1 MMNQI
6 PTISDAESHVMDQL
20 WQRAPQTAEDLVV
33 ILGATQG
40 WQSSTVK
47 TLLNRLLHKG
57 AVSAERDGRRF
68 LYSAVLERDAWQRSQ
83 SVSLV
88 DRLFGGHVAPLVAQF
103 ASQRKLS
110 KADIAALKALLKEH
124 GHD

>member
-1 MMNQI
+1 MKQP
-6 PTISDAESHVMDQL
+6 PTISDAEARVMVQL
-20 WQRAPQTAEDLVV
+20 WERAPQTAEELAAE
-33 ILGATQG
+33 LGTTQG
-40 WQSSTVK
+40 WQPSTIK
-47 TLLNRLLHKG
+47 TLLNRLLQKG

-68 LYSAVLERDAWQRSQ
+68 LYSAMLERDAWQRAQ
-83 SVSLV
+83 SVSFV
-88 DRLFGGHVAPLVAQF
+88 DRLFGGRLAPLVSQF